1 MRASLL
7 RAAATACSSAA
18 AATAFARVS
27 TSVVAQ
33 SSPTSSG
40 GSTTT
45 GTGAGTGNGSG
56 ATGTKKKSAEPQA
69 PKSITELVL
78 GLSTRSRHVFLSGR
92 IDDDMAKTVI
102 AQLIF
107 LEQESPG
114 VPIRLHISSG
124 ESADLVTSLTGCRLT
139 LYPTPTL
146 MQAVATCRLGWRSMT

>member
-1 MRASLL
+1 MRPSLL

-27 TSVVAQ
+27 ASVAAQ
-33 SSPTSSG
+33 SSPTSSV

-45 GTGAGTGNGSG
+45 GTGNGSG
-56 ATGTKKKSAEPQA
+56 ATGAKKKSTEPQA
-69 PKSITELVL
+69 PKSITELVV

-124 ESADLVTSLTGCRLT
+124 ESADLVTSLTGSRLSP
-139 LYPTPTL
+139 YPAPTL
-146 MQAVATCRLGWRSMT
+146 TQAVATCRLGWRSMT